1 MQSNITIPEEALRD
15 FCIKH
20 GIRTLKLFGSALRDD
35 FTPESDI
42 DLLVEFEAGIPMGY
56 FGFCEIEAQLTDL
69 LGRKVDLNMHGSLS
83 NYLRDQ
89 VLDDAQTV
97 YVAA

>member
-1 MQSNITIPEEALRD
+1 MQSNITIPEEALRT
-15 FCIKH
+15 FCMKH

-35 FTPESDI
+35 FTAESDI

-56 FGFCEIEAQLTDL
+56 FGFYEIEAQLSDL
-69 LGRKVDLNMHGSLS
+69 LGRKVDLNMHDSLS
-83 NYLRDQ
+83 KYFRDQ
-89 VLDDAQTV
+89 VLEKAETV